1 MVDTTDEKTFVYE
14 GKEWTLTGR
23 KAAKPVFHKRRVNEV
38 VGSMTVVEIA
48 PTGIAGGDPTF
59 HKWVDPR
66 ELFYISEV
74 KNLDV
79 ESLKKSNDEASRE
92 NN

>member
-1 MVDTTDEKTFVYE
+1 
-14 GKEWTLTGR
+14 
-23 KAAKPVFHKRRVNEV
+23 
-38 VGSMTVVEIA
+38 MTVVEIA

>member
-14 GKEWTLTGR
+14 GKEWILTGR
-23 KAAKPVFHKRRVNEV
+23 KGAKPVFHKRRVNEV

-79 ESLKKSNDEASRE
+79 ESLKKSNDEASSE
-92 NN
+92 ND

>member
-23 KAAKPVFHKRRVNEV
+23 KAAKPVFHKRKVNTV

-48 PTGIAGGDPTF
+48 PIGPASGDPSF
-59 HKWVDPR
+59 YKWVDPR
-66 ELFYISEV
+66 ELFYISDV
-74 KNLDV
+74 QHIDV
-79 ESLKKSNDEASRE
+79 ESLKKSNDEVSRE
-92 NN
+92 ND